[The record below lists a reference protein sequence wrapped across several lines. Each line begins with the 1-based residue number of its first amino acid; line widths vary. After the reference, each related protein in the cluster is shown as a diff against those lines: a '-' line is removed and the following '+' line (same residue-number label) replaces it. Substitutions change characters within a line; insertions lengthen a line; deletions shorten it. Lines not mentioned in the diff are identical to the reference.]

1 MTMPS
6 APLALPSPTMV
17 GDTAA
22 GFTLVGAI
30 LNHIWTFLPGI
41 VTVAG
46 GIMAILW
53 YGIQAWE
60 SKTCQDWHLRR
71 LARRKA
77 FKIAKLQA
85 KQKVVAAQLDAL
97 ELRRAAAATATELVA
112 TASAIATQEV
122 ARATNAQAVADIVSP
137 TQKAAPQAPSAGRA
151 VDIDPI
157 KL

>member
-1 MTMPS
+1 MTMQP
-6 APLALPSPTMV
+6 APMALPSPAFV

-77 FKIAKLQA
+77 LKIAKLQA

-112 TASAIATQEV
+112 TAAADAKQEV
-122 ARATNAQAVADIVSP
+122 AKATATQAVADAKS
-137 TQKAAPQAPSAGRA
+137 TAPKS
-151 VDIDPI
+151 
-157 KL
+157 